1 MENILKLTVK
11 KEVFDKLA
19 SGEQNYVYVEENNYW
34 IKRLAAN
41 SADGFQK
48 LKVTQAF
55 KTFDSVSVTCG
66 KENAQYQFKT
76 IKTGH
81 EDMGTNDGW
90 DTGFCIWI
98 TGNED
103 ETEEIPAEVP
113 NTVPNTV
120 SGTLSND
127 EPVNETVNS
136 KLHEAP
142 MEESVEDYVEID
154 SNETESEDVDAET
167 PNTVSDAVSN
177 GEPIDEHVNEP
188 VNSEDNEEPK
198 EVLVEDE
205 TEIDN
210 GSLKSGIDF
219 LIDVIG
225 GYDNVI
231 IVNRPNIIIT
241 SNGRIFG
248 TKDRL
253 DINND
258 EEIRVN
264 VGTEKLYDDTNNDKD
279 FLEKIEKYLMDYT
292 KSGCIFIYKEGCDV
306 VYTEEG
312 RYLKMKMTKKMYLNR

>member
-11 KEVFDKLA
+11 KEIFDKLA
-19 SGEQNYVYVEENNYW
+19 SGEQNYVYVEDNNYW

-81 EDMGTNDGW
+81 EDMEKDGW

-98 TGNED
+98 TGNEN

-113 NTVPNTV
+113 NAVSDTV
-120 SGTLSND
+120 SNGETVND
-127 EPVNETVNS
+127 TVNETANS
-136 KLHEAP
+136 ELHKLP
-142 MEESVEDYVEID
+142 MEESIEDYVEID
-154 SNETESEDVDAET
+154 ENENEPEMVEAEVS
-167 PNTVSDAVSN
+167 NTVPNAEPTSDA
-177 GEPIDEHVNEP
+177 VNEP
-188 VNSEDNEEPK
+188 VNSEDNEEPN
-198 EVLVEDE
+198 EASVEDD

-210 GSLKSGIDF
+210 GNLKSDIDF
-219 LIDVIG
+219 LIDVVG

-241 SNGRIFG
+241 SNGRVFG

-264 VGTEKLYDDTNNDKD
+264 VGTEKIYDDTNDDKD
-279 FLEKIEKYLMDYT
+279 FLKKIEDYLMDYT

-306 VYTEEG
+306 VYTEAG

>member
-1 MENILKLTVK
+1 MENILKLIVK
-11 KEVFDKLA
+11 KDIFDKLA
-19 SGEQNYVYVEENNYW
+19 SGKQDYVYVESNNYW
-34 IKRLAAN
+34 IKRLAVN
-41 SADGFQK
+41 SVDSFQK
-48 LKVTQAF
+48 LKETQAF
-55 KTFDSVSVTCG
+55 KTFDCVSVTCG

-81 EDMGTNDGW
+81 ENMEKDGW

-98 TGNED
+98 AGNE
-103 ETEEIPAEVP
+103 EVEAEKSD
-113 NTVPNTV
+113 TV
-120 SGTLSND
+120 SNGEPID
-127 EPVNETVNS
+127 EPVNENVNVE
-136 KLHEAP
+136 LHKAS
-142 MEESVEDYVEID
+142 MEESIEDYVEID
-154 SNETESEDVDAET
+154 SNETESENVKAEVSD
-167 PNTVSDAVSN
+167 TVSN
-177 GEPIDEHVNEP
+177 NEPIDEPVNEP

-205 TEIDN
+205 TEPVSGLPDAEN
-210 GSLKSGIDF
+210 TKENLKSSIDF

-279 FLEKIEKYLMDYT
+279 FLKKIENYLMDYT

>member
-1 MENILKLTVK
+1 MENTLKLTVK

-48 LKVTQAF
+48 LKTTQAF

-98 TGNED
+98 TGNEN

-113 NTVPNTV
+113 NTVSDTV
-120 SGTLSND
+120 Q
-127 EPVNETVNS
+127 
-136 KLHEAP
+136 
-142 MEESVEDYVEID
+142 
-154 SNETESEDVDAET
+154 
-167 PNTVSDAVSN
+167 N
-177 GEPIDEHVNEP
+177 GETLNEPVNEP
-188 VNSEDNEEPK
+188 VNSELHKLPMEESIEDYEVIDDNENEPEEVEAEVPNGEPTSDAVNEPINSENNEEPK

-210 GSLKSGIDF
+210 GSLKSDIDF

-231 IVNRPNIIIT
+231 VVNRPNIIIT

-279 FLEKIEKYLMDYT
+279 FLEKIENYLMDYT